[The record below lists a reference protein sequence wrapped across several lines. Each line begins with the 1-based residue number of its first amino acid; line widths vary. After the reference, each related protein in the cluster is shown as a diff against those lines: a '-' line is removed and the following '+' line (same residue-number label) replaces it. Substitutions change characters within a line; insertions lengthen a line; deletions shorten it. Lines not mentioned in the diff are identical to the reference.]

1 MKKKNLLLAA
11 VTIFSFVTA
20 TLAQTVPSYVPTNGL
35 VGWWPFNGNANDESG
50 NGNFGSVNGATLTSD
65 RNGNANSAYSFDGV
79 DDYILVNNFPLNIQ
93 ASFSF
98 WVKANPSI
106 DLSANNTQSNSGATI
121 LSKGSS
127 NNPSNYADFAFG
139 FKNGNYGNGELNC
152 SGTQWMETELG
163 AGCNFSYVSSCNPNL
178 QLNYNWQNITIVVKP
193 NKIIRYLN
201 GVLIDSLTNNISS
214 LNNSGFPLSI
224 GARYVANMPGSI
236 LGEWNGLI
244 DDIGI
249 WNRALTPCEIQ
260 QLYYSGI
267 SLVSA
272 TSLSNVLCSGD
283 STTLSA
289 SGAASYSWAPGNLS
303 GSSVTV
309 SPTANTTY
317 TVTGTDANGC
327 VNTATTS
334 VNVNT
339 LPQVN
344 ATATSNSICIGSSA
358 TLQSSGALS
367 YAWSPGNLNGD
378 SVIVSPT
385 ANTIY
390 TVTGTNANGCVNTA
404 TASVNVNALPQVNA
418 TTTSNSICIGSSAT
432 LQASGAL
439 SYAWTPGNLSGDSL
453 SVSPTANTTYTVTGT
468 DANGCENTTAI
479 SITVNPLPQISV
491 SSSASTFCITDANG
505 NLIGSPSSGVWS
517 GPGVSGTTFSPA
529 SAGAGTHTVVYTFTD
544 ANGCSNS
551 DSLLMTVNLCTRLN
565 ESTAE
570 ENAFQLFPNPVHD
583 QVNIIFS
590 RDGVTTLSL
599 RDMEGRKVG
608 VYAVN
613 SKNAVLD
620 LCNLSDGIYFIFINE
635 ESRPASK
642 LVKH

>member
-20 TLAQTVPSYVPTNGL
+20 TLAQTIPSYVPTNGL

-50 NGNFGSVNGATLTSD
+50 NGNNGVVNGASLTGD
-65 RNGNANSAYSFDGV
+65 RFNNPNKAYSFNGV
-79 DDYILVNNFPLNIQ
+79 NNKITVAHSSSLNVTSSMTFSIWFKQSSMGNTINYILQKGSGGDCATTGYYCGIDYGFGSIPNGVKVLGYGQGTNCSAIGTDDVLNSAWHHMAIVYNPSGNNKLYLDGQI
-93 ASFSF
+93 
-98 WVKANPSI
+98 ANP
-106 DLSANNTQSNSGATI
+106 
-121 LSKGSS
+121 
-127 NNPSNYADFAFG
+127 NY
-139 FKNGNYGNGELNC
+139 
-152 SGTQWMETELG
+152 
-163 AGCNFSYVSSCNPNL
+163 SSCNNCTI
-178 QLNYNWQNITIVVKP
+178 QNSTTSL
-193 NKIIRYLN
+193 IIGGYF
-201 GVLIDSLTNNISS
+201 S
-214 LNNSGFPLSI
+214 PL
-224 GARYVANMPGSI
+224 GASDKN
-236 LGEWNGLI
+236 WNGQL

-303 GSSVTV
+303 GSTVTV

-439 SYAWTPGNLSGDSL
+439 SYTWAPGNLSGDSL

-505 NLIGSPSSGVWS
+505 NLIGSPSPGVWS
-517 GPGVSGTTFSPA
+517 GTGVSGTTFSPA

-551 DSLLMTVNLCTRLN
+551 DSLLMTVNLCTGLN